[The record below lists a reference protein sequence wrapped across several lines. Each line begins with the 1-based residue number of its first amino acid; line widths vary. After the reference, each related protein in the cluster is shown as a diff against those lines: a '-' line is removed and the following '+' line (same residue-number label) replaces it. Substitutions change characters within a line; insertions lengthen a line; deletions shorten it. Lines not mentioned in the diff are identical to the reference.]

1 METRHRIFR
10 AAFDLFRG
18 KGFDAT
24 TVEEIAERADVGKG
38 TVFNYFPQKT
48 DFLLA
53 AYQEWVGFIREDLG
67 PVESWEGPARAQL
80 SRVFSYLAN
89 TAVEHRP
96 LSRLVILE
104 NMRETHLRMARED
117 PHPDDGPPE
126 RPQEEAQGGHNAAVR
141 LLEDMTR
148 EVIRRG
154 RERGEVRPEIED
166 RQAASLIAASVFHTL
181 VRGLV
186 LGASVEE
193 IRGDLEKKMDII
205 FTGLTP

>member
-1 METRHRIFR
+1 
-10 AAFDLFRG
+10 
-18 KGFDAT
+18 
-24 TVEEIAERADVGKG
+24 VEEIAERADVGKG

-53 AYQEWVGFIREDLG
+53 AYQEWVGIIWDELG
-67 PVESWEGPARAQL
+67 PVESWEGPARVQL
-80 SRVFSYLAN
+80 FRVFSYLAG

-117 PHPDDGPPE
+117 PQPEHRPPE
-126 RPQEEAQGGHNAAVR
+126 SPKGQAQGGHIAAVR

-148 EVIRRG
+148 EVIRKG
-154 RERGEVRPEIED
+154 RENGEIRPEIED

-193 IRGDLEKKMDII
+193 IQGDLETKMDII
-205 FTGLTP
+205 FTGLAP